1 MVRVR
6 FAPSPTGYLHVGG
19 ARTALFNWLFAR
31 KNSGKFILRI
41 EDTDLERSSKEMSF
55 EILNALR
62 WLRLEWDEGPFYQSK
77 RLVLYRQMAERLVE
91 EGKAYYCYC
100 TKEELEERR
109 KASGRGKAWKYD
121 RRCLHLS
128 PEERRKFEEEG
139 RPKAIRFLVPEGITE
154 FHDLILGKIT
164 VKNSEIE
171 DFVLLKS
178 DGYPTYHLSVV
189 VDDHLMKISHV
200 IRGADHIYNTPK
212 QILLYRAFGWEPPQF
227 AHLPLILGPDRKKL
241 SKRHGETSVLAFRK
255 KGITSLAM
263 VNFLAQLS
271 WSPGEDKEFYTMEEL
286 VERFSLEKVKK
297 SNPVFDL
304 DKLAWL
310 NSKVI
315 SSMEAEELWQEVL
328 PFLDEETLREAEGRK
343 EWVFRVI
350 DLIKE
355 RSRDLQEM
363 ASKLRRYLKG
373 DFPYNEDALRKHW
386 KPGAKEGLRRLL
398 DVYKNLERFEAGE
411 AEKALRLL
419 ADEMGVKAA
428 SLIHPLRVALLGER
442 VSPPIFDVVEVLGR
456 EEVLRRIERALSTL
470 PDPAE
475 S

>member
-1 MVRVR
+1 MVKVR
-6 FAPSPTGYLHVGG
+6 FAPSPTGHLHVGG

-31 KNSGKFILRI
+31 KNSGKFVLRI
-41 EDTDLERSSKEMSF
+41 EDTDLQRSSQEMSF

-77 RLVLYRQMAERLVE
+77 RLHLYRRMAERLVE

-100 TKEELEERR
+100 TKEEIEERR
-109 KASGRGKAWKYD
+109 KASGKGRAWKYD
-121 RRCLHLS
+121 RRCLHLTE
-128 PEERRKFEEEG
+128 EERKKFEEEA
-139 RPKAIRFLVPEGITE
+139 RPKAIRFLVPEGMTE
-154 FHDLILGKIT
+154 FEDLILGKVS
-164 VKNSEIE
+164 VKNQDIE

-189 VDDHLMKISHV
+189 VDDHLMKITHV

-212 QILLYRAFGWEPPQF
+212 QILLYKALGWEPPLF

-241 SKRHGETSVLAFRK
+241 SKRHGETSVLAFK
-255 KGITSLAM
+255 QKGITSLAM

-271 WSPGEDKEFYTMEEL
+271 WSPGEDRDFYTMEEL

-310 NSKVI
+310 NSRII
-315 SSMEAEELWQEVL
+315 SSMKPEDLWEEVL
-328 PFLDEETLREAEGRK
+328 PFLEEKIRKRAEERK
-343 EWVFRVI
+343 EWVFRVLN
-350 DLIKE
+350 LIKE
-355 RSRDLQEM
+355 RSRDLREVGE
-363 ASKLRRYLKG
+363 KLERYLVR
-373 DFPYNEDALRKHW
+373 DFQYKEDALKKHW

-398 DVYKNLERFEAGE
+398 EEYRALEPFNAQTAESSLRNL
-411 AEKALRLL
+411 AE
-419 ADEMGVKAA
+419 EMGVKAA

-442 VSPPIFDVVEVLGR
+442 VSPPIFDVVEVLGKD
-456 EEVLRRIERALSTL
+456 EVLLRIERALEEL
-470 PDPAE
+470 PD
-475 S
+475 